1 MPRMARQIMTDIF
14 LAFDTSNY
22 TTSVA
27 AVDGD
32 MRVLLN
38 GKKLLPVAEGQ
49 RGLRQSDAVFH
60 HTGAFEFVSEKI
72 EGLLRDHPDGVIR
85 AVGASF
91 APRDSEGSY
100 MPCFTVGESLAS
112 VTAAALGVP
121 FFKFSHQAGH
131 VAAALLSSDSTDLFE
146 KEFFAFHVSGGT
158 TDILKVTGSGDGFSK
173 IERLGGTLDLNAGQ
187 VIDRIGVLTG
197 LKFPAGAEMEKLA
210 DSYEGQVPKYRST
223 VRGLDCNLSGIENKA
238 AELFYRTKDAPLTSA
253 FVIGAV
259 TDALELLTKSLYES
273 YPDCDAV
280 FAGGV
285 MSCGA
290 IKKRLSKYSSRFARP
305 ELSSDNG
312 VGCALLTKL
321 RFGGN
326 DVLR

>member
-1 MPRMARQIMTDIF
+1 MTDCF

-27 AVDGD
+27 AVDSD
-32 MRVLLN
+32 LKVLLN
-38 GKKLLPVAEGQ
+38 GKKPLPVAEGQ

-72 EGLLRDHPDGVIR
+72 TELRRDHPELVIR
-85 AVGASF
+85 AVGASS
-91 APRDSEGSY
+91 APRDCEGSY
-100 MPCFTVGESLAS
+100 MPCFTVGMSLAS
-112 VTAAALGVP
+112 VTAAVLSVP
-121 FFKFSHQAGH
+121 HFTFSHQAGH
-131 VAAALLSSDSTDLFE
+131 VAAALLSSDSMDLFE

-158 TDILKVTGSGDGFSK
+158 TDILKVTGSGDGFSR
-173 IERLGGTLDLNAGQ
+173 IERIGGTLDLNAGQ
-187 VIDRIGVLTG
+187 VIDRIGVLMG
-197 LKFPAGAEMEKLA
+197 LKFPAGVEMEKLA
-210 DSYEGQVPKYRST
+210 DTFEGRVPKYRST

-238 AELFYRTKDAPLTSA
+238 AELFHRTKDTALTSA

-259 TDALELLTKSLYES
+259 TDALELLTENLHELC
-273 YPDCDAV
+273 PDGDTV

-290 IKKRLSKYSSRFARP
+290 VKKRLSKYSSRFARP

-312 VGCALLTKL
+312 IGCALLTKL

>member
-1 MPRMARQIMTDIF
+1 MPWMAWRIMTDIF

-32 MRVLLN
+32 MTVLLN

-60 HTGAFEFVSEKI
+60 HTAAFEFVSEKI
-72 EGLLRDHPDGVIR
+72 KELLRDHPAGIIW
-85 AVGASF
+85 AVGSSS

-100 MPCFTVGESLAS
+100 MPCFTVGESLSS
-112 VTAAALGVP
+112 VAAAVLSVP
-121 FFKFSHQAGH
+121 HFTFSHQAGH
-131 VAAALLSSDSTDLFE
+131 VAAALLSSNSTDLFE

-158 TDILKVTGSGDGFSK
+158 TDILKVTGSGEGFSK
-173 IERLGGTLDLNAGQ
+173 IERIGGTLDLNAGQ
-187 VIDRIGVLTG
+187 VIDRIGVLMG

-210 DSYEGQVPKYRST
+210 ASYSGKVPKYRST

-238 AELFYRTKDAPLTSA
+238 AELFRRTKDAPLTSA

-259 TDALELLTKSLYES
+259 TDALELLTQNLLES
-273 YPDCDAV
+273 YPSSETV

-305 ELSSDNG
+305 DLSSDNG